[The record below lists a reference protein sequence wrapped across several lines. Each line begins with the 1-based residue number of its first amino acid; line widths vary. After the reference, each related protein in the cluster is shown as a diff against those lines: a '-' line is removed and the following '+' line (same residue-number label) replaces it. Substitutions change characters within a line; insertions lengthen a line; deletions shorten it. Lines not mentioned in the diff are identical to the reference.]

1 MLSEILALAKAGY
14 KKKDI
19 DEILKMEAGKKD
31 ENEKDL
37 QKPKDEIQGA
47 PVDTGADKQDYETLY
62 NEALKKLSEVESK
75 LTKAQA
81 DNRSEGTFST
91 PTIDDE
97 FKKLSELLNG

>member
-31 ENEKDL
+31 DNENL
-37 QKPKDEIQGA
+37 QKPKDETQGA
-47 PVDTGADKQDYETLY
+47 PVDDGTGKQDFEALY
-62 NEALKKLSEVESK
+62 NETLKKLSDVEAK

-81 DNRSEGTFST
+81 DNRSEGAFTT